1 MAPSPSSRRC
11 VGQGSSRTLIYD
23 TAARKKSRPRAGR
36 RRAAVDFG
44 ARLRYTGSVA
54 ARPPHSRPPSPAPSP
69 AAGGS
74 LRDRLRGARA
84 VFRQVPGTLRLVW
97 EADPRGTTAVALLTA
112 VLALL
117 PAAIAW
123 TGKLIVDGVVV
134 AARSG
139 TAADRSRVLWLVGAE
154 LLLMGV
160 QLSAGRLL
168 GLRRELLRG
177 VLGNRVNERILQKAL
192 KLELRHF
199 EDADVYDKMQNARRE
214 ASARPLSLAM
224 QTFAIA
230 QNLVTLAALSGL
242 LLRLSPASVLVI
254 VAASVP
260 AFLAEARLS
269 GDSFRLWTRRAP
281 EGRRL
286 NYLEWILT
294 RDSHVK
300 EVKLFGLGPLVL
312 DRYRALFRKFFDEDR
327 RLALRRMRAGLGLGA
342 LSLVAFYGMYVLM
355 AGRAARAEISLG
367 DLTLYIAVFRQGQ
380 GAIQAVLQAV
390 GALYE
395 DALFMSNLFAFL
407 GIRSDGETPR
417 ALPARAPPRGRL
429 GAVEIDGVSF
439 RYPGQDEWAL
449 RELTLTLAPGEKL
462 GVVGENG
469 AGKST
474 LVKLLLRL
482 YDPTEG
488 AIRLGGVDVRDMDPA
503 DLRARIGAV
512 FQDFV
517 RYQFTAAENVGLG
530 SPAHVGD
537 RARIEEAARRGGA
550 HALIEALPRGFD
562 TVLGGWFEAGH
573 ELSAG
578 QWQKLAISRAF
589 MREDAELLILDEPT
603 ASIDAAAE
611 HDLFQR
617 FQALAADR
625 TAILI
630 SHRFSTVRIAD
641 RIAVLHAGRL
651 EEIGSHRDLVARSG
665 RYAHLFHLQAQGYV
679 D

>member
-1 MAPSPSSRRC
+1 VAGSPSHPSH
-11 VGQGSSRTLIYD
+11 GSH
-23 TAARKKSRPRAGR
+23 
-36 RRAAVDFG
+36 
-44 ARLRYTGSVA
+44 LRS
-54 ARPPHSRPPSPAPSP
+54 PSA
-69 AAGGS
+69 AAGTS
-74 LRDRLRGARA
+74 LREKLRGARA
-84 VFRQVPGTLRLVW
+84 VFRQVPGTIRLVW
-97 EADPRGTTAVALLTA
+97 EADRRGTVAVALLTA

-117 PAAIAW
+117 PAGIAW
-123 TGKLIVDGVVV
+123 LGKLIVDGVVV

-139 TAADRSRVLWLVGAE
+139 VAADRDRVLWLVAAE
-154 LLLMGV
+154 LLLMAL

-168 GLRRELLRG
+168 SLRRELLRG
-177 VLGNRVNERILQKAL
+177 ALGNRVNERILEKAL
-192 KLELRHF
+192 ELELRHF

-214 ASARPLSLAM
+214 ASARPLSLVM
-224 QTFAIA
+224 QAFAIG
-230 QNLVTLAALSGL
+230 QNLVTLVALSGL
-242 LLRLSPASVLVI
+242 LLRLSPASVIVI

-269 GDSFRLWTRRAP
+269 ADSFRMWTWRAP

-294 RDSHVK
+294 RDTHVK

-312 DRYRALFRKFFDEDR
+312 ERYRALFRKFFAEDR
-327 RLALRRMRAGLGLGA
+327 RLALRRMRAGLAFGA
-342 LSLVAFYGMYVLM
+342 LSLAAFYAMYALM

-395 DALFMSNLFAFL
+395 DALFMSNLFEYLAIPT
-407 GIRSDGETPR
+407 GGEAPR
-417 ALPARAPPRGRL
+417 VLPPRAPPRGRPGTL
-429 GAVEIDGVSF
+429 EIANVSF
-439 RYPGQDEWAL
+439 RYPGRDEWAL
-449 RELTLTLAPGEKL
+449 REVTLTLEPGEKL

-482 YDPTEG
+482 YDPSEG
-488 AIRLGGVDVRDMDPA
+488 EIRLGGVDLRDMDPA
-503 DLRARIGAV
+503 ELRGRIGAV

-530 SPAHVGD
+530 SPPHVTD
-537 RARIEEAARRGGA
+537 RARIEIAARRGGA
-550 HALIEALPRGFD
+550 APVIAALPSGFD

-578 QWQKLAISRAF
+578 QWQKLAVSRAF
-589 MREDAELLILDEPT
+589 MRDEAELLILDEPT

-611 HDLFQR
+611 HELFQR
-617 FQALAADR
+617 FQELAADR
-625 TAILI
+625 TAIVI
-630 SHRFSTVRIAD
+630 SHRFSTVRMAD

-651 EEIGSHRDLVARSG
+651 EELGSHRELLARDG
-665 RYAHLFHLQAQGYV
+665 RYAHLFHLQAQGYL

>member
-1 MAPSPSSRRC
+1 
-11 VGQGSSRTLIYD
+11 V
-23 TAARKKSRPRAGR
+23 RPAT
-36 RRAAVDFG
+36 F
-44 ARLRYTGSVA
+44 
-54 ARPPHSRPPSPAPSP
+54 HSAPPSPGAAP
-69 AAGGS
+69 ATLRERVAG
-74 LRDRLRGARA
+74 LRT

-97 EADPRGTTAVALLTA
+97 ASDRRGTVVIAALTL

-123 TGKLIVDGVVV
+123 VGKLIVDGVVL
-134 AARSG
+134 AARTG
-139 TAADRSRVLWLVGAE
+139 LGPDRERVLWLVAVE
-154 LLLMGV
+154 LGLMAV
-160 QLSAGRLL
+160 QMTANRLL
-168 GLRRELLRG
+168 GLRRELLRAA
-177 VLGNRVNERILQKAL
+177 LGNAINERILSKAL
-192 KLELRHF
+192 ELELRHF

-224 QTFAIA
+224 QIFAIG
-230 QNLVTLAALSGL
+230 QNVVTLAALSGL

-269 GDSFRLWTRRAP
+269 AESFRLWTWRAP

-300 EVKLFGLGPLVL
+300 EVKLFHLGPLVL
-312 DRYRALFRKFFDEDR
+312 GRYRALFRKFFDEDR
-327 RLALRRMRAGLGLGA
+327 RLAVRRMRAGVVFGL
-342 LSLVAFYGMYVLM
+342 LSLVAFYGMYALM
-355 AGRAARAEISLG
+355 AGRAATGAISLG
-367 DLTLYIAVFRQGQ
+367 DLTLYIVVFRQGQ
-380 GAIQAVLQAV
+380 GALQAVLGAV
-390 GALYE
+390 GTMYE
-395 DALFMSNLFAFL
+395 DALFMSNLFAYL
-407 GIRSDGETPR
+407 EIETGGEEARVRPALR
-417 ALPARAPPRGRL
+417 APRGRP
-429 GAVEIDGVSF
+429 GAIELDDVSF
-439 RYPGQDEWAL
+439 RYPGKEAWAL
-449 RELTLTLAPGEKL
+449 RNLTLTIAPGEKL
-462 GVVGENG
+462 GLVGENG

-488 AIRLGGVDVRDMDPA
+488 AIRYGGVDLRDMDPR
-503 DLRARIGAV
+503 DLRSRIGAV

-530 SPAHVGD
+530 EPAHVED
-537 RARIEEAARRGGA
+537 RPRIEEAARRGGA
-550 HALIEALPRGFD
+550 TEVVEALPKRWD

-578 QWQKLAISRAF
+578 QWQKLAVARAF
-589 MREDAELLILDEPT
+589 MRDDAEVLILDEPT
-603 ASIDAAAE
+603 ASIDAESE
-611 HDLFQR
+611 HELFQR

-625 TAILI
+625 TAIVI

-641 RIAVLHAGRL
+641 RIAVLHGGRL
-651 EEIGSHRDLVARSG
+651 EELGTHAELVAKDG
-665 RYAHLFHLQAQGYV
+665 RYAHLFRLQARGYL